1 MKHIQ
6 RLLSLSV
13 SRRTDS
19 ARQSRADQS
28 TAGFTIIETLTV
40 LAIAGLILLI
50 VFEAIPALERSS
62 RNNSRRQD
70 VQAILAAVSHYELNN
85 SGNLPGTSASNFLQY
100 SSLSYYDNTVQYN
113 STPSD
118 GIGVYLSPY
127 GSGTSGLIS
136 HGPNTSI
143 ETVNIYNYQKC
154 SPTTAGKSV
163 NTAAGYSD
171 IVALYALESSASTSS
186 SECEQL

>member
-1 MKHIQ
+1 MK
-6 RLLSLSV
+6 SE
-13 SRRTDS
+13 
-19 ARQSRADQS
+19 
-28 TAGFTIIETLTV
+28 AGFTIIETLTV

-50 VFEAIPALERSS
+50 VFEAIPAVERSS

-70 VQAILAAVSHYELNN
+70 VQTILAAVSHYELNN
-85 SGNLPGTSASNFLQY
+85 SGNLPSTGNFLQHY
-100 SSLSYYDNTVQYN
+100 SLSYYDDTVQYN
-113 STPSD
+113 STPTL

-136 HGPNTSI
+136 HGPDTSI

-154 SPTTAGKSV
+154 SPTTTGESV

-171 IVALYALESSASTSS
+171 IVALYALEASGSTAS